1 MLKATNASLHLNTT
15 VTSIEFDKADDDS
28 SILGYVLE
36 TSKDS
41 SGSIA
46 SSSQRF
52 DKVVIATPYQFSNI
66 HTGEEVL
73 QRPIDEIP
81 YVKLHVTLFT
91 SPLRLSPAFFN
102 LPADAEA
109 PTTVLTT
116 LGEGD
121 DASSGAGK
129 AGFFSIS
136 NQRSLTNPATGKTE
150 FIYKIFSPEKVT
162 TEFMSSLLGV
172 QVPESVTAQRTESE
186 AKSWKGTGPV
196 TWYYPHVFYSYPQ
209 AIPRVTFQ
217 DPILGPGLYYTSG
230 MESFISTMETNALMG
245 KNVARL
251 VVDSLLGHKADVGED
266 KDRVVIGE
274 L

>member
-116 LGEGD
+116 LGEAD

-209 AIPRVTFQ
+209 ALPRVTFQ